1 MLDITKCLIYIDGKE
16 ETRKLDKCEWVEML
30 GAYQVQFSNNS
41 KVYKYKQCKVKIYN
55 AVENISVGSY
65 IIFYKGRKQVD
76 IEMLIKY
83 ENGNYFLKP
92 VGKEGWVCEGKDISV
107 DKICLSNANAKSVF
121 DYLKQLSRL
130 GNLKNDKG
138 ELLLPKKYEAIS
150 DLSERSVLSCYL
162 NPNGIK
168 FKEYIPKEV
177 FIFPFGCNSSQYKAV
192 INAFTNR
199 VSVIQGPPGTGKT
212 QTILNI
218 IANAIIRGKN
228 VQVVSNNN
236 SAIENVI
243 EKLASPQYG
252 MDFIA
257 ALLGSTDNKRNFI
270 GNQSGHYP
278 DFSQWNEL
286 PNRKIALLNVQQVAE
301 QIQEYFQ
308 KQEQAAL
315 LRAELSDLQT
325 EKIHFEIYLNE
336 SSVSMF
342 EFEKR
347 RKLTAK
353 ELMKLWQQAQVAA
366 DEGKSL
372 GKLYLFLLWIKYG
385 VKWKTVEQKPMID
398 IIASVQSKYYVR
410 REKEIEEQLQE
421 LNEYFGQNSN
431 SAMMENLKKYSMD
444 VLQDAIV
451 RKYKGRCSRKIFSE
465 RDLRQRPEEFQ
476 QEYPVVLSTTFSSV
490 TSLGKDA
497 IFDYV
502 IMDESSQV
510 DVATGALAMSTG
522 RNAIIVGDCK
532 QLPNVVPPAEKEKAE
547 LIFAQYNIN
556 EAYKY
561 DNSFLKSIIEIMPT
575 VPQVTLREHYRC
587 HPKIIDFCNKKFYN
601 NELLIMT
608 QDRGEEDVLKVI
620 KTVEGN
626 HARGRKNQREVDSI
640 QQEILPNLDSD
651 YKDIGIISPYRDQ
664 VQLLKHTFKD
674 IECDTV
680 HKFQGRE
687 KDTIIISTVDNKIT
701 EFSDDP
707 NLINVAISRAKKHLV
722 LVTNGNEQK
731 DGNIKDLIEYVSYQN
746 FDVEES
752 KIYSVFDYLY
762 KQYTESR
769 QAYLK
774 DKKQISKYESENLM
788 YNLILETISEAG
800 REDLSVLCHYP
811 LNELIKD
818 PCYLND
824 EECKYAMN
832 PATHLDFLIYNK
844 ISKRPIMAIEVD
856 GFQYH
861 KSGTEQAERD
871 KKKNHIL
878 ELYGIPLVRFATN
891 GSGEKEKIMD
901 FLRQM

>member
-1 MLDITKCLIYIDGKE
+1 MLDITKSLIYIDGKE
-16 ETRKLDKCEWVEML
+16 RTRELDRCDWIQML
-30 GAYQVQFSNNS
+30 GVYHVQFSNSSN
-41 KVYKYKQCKVKIYN
+41 VYSYKKYKVKEYN
-55 AVENISVGSY
+55 AVGKIPIDSNIV
-65 IIFYKGRKQVD
+65 FYKGKKQTD

-92 VGKEGWVCEGKDISV
+92 LGKDGWVCQEKDISV
-107 DKICLSNANAKSVF
+107 DKMCLSNPNAKSVF
-121 DYLKQLSRL
+121 DYLKQLATL
-130 GNLKNDKG
+130 GNLKNDNG

-162 NPNGIK
+162 NPTGIK
-168 FKEYIPKEV
+168 FYEHIPREP

-218 IANAIIRGKN
+218 IANAIIRGKT

-252 MDFIA
+252 MDFIV
-257 ALLGSTDNKRNFI
+257 ALLGSADNKRNFI
-270 GNQSGHYP
+270 GNQSGQYP
-278 DFSQWNEL
+278 DFSQWKEL
-286 PNRKIALLNVQQVAE
+286 SNRQIALSNVQQVVE

-315 LRAELSDLQT
+315 LRAELADLQT
-325 EKIHFEIYLNE
+325 EKVHFETYLNE

-347 RKLTAK
+347 KELTAK
-353 ELMKLWQQAQVAA
+353 ELMRLWQRAQVAA
-366 DEGKSL
+366 DEGKTL

-385 VKWKTVEQKPMID
+385 VTWKVMDQKSMID
-398 IIASVQSKYYVR
+398 IIASVQSKYYAR
-410 REKEIEEQLQE
+410 REKELEDRLQE
-421 LNEYFGQNSN
+421 LNDYLSQRSSVG
-431 SAMMENLKKYSMD
+431 MMDNLKKYSMD
-444 VLQDAIV
+444 ILQDTIIK
-451 RKYKGRCSRKIFSE
+451 KYKSRSSRKIFSE
-465 RDLRQRPEEFQ
+465 RDLHYSPGEFQ

-502 IMDESSQV
+502 IMDEASQV

-532 QLPNVVPPAEKEKAE
+532 QLPNVVPPAEKEKSE
-547 LIFAQYNIN
+547 MIFVQYKVNA
-556 EAYKY
+556 AYRY
-561 DNSFLKSIIEIMPT
+561 VNSFLNSIIQLMPK

-608 QDRGEEDVLKVI
+608 QDRGETDVLKAI
-620 KTVEGN
+620 RTVEGN
-626 HARGRKNQREVDSI
+626 HARGRENQREIDSI
-640 QQEILPNLDSD
+640 QQEILPKLDGEH
-651 YKDIGIISPYRDQ
+651 KEIGIISPYRDQ
-664 VQLLKHTFKD
+664 VRLLKRTFTD

-707 NLINVAISRAKKHLV
+707 NLMNVAISRAKKRLV
-722 LVTNGNEQK
+722 LVTTGNEQD
-731 DGNIKDLIEYVSYQN
+731 DGNIRDLIEYIRYQN

-774 DKKQISKYESENLM
+774 DKKQISEYESENLM
-788 YNLILETISEAG
+788 FSLILEAIREAG
-800 REDLSVLCHYP
+800 REDLFVLCHYP

-832 PATHLDFLIYNK
+832 PATHLDFLIYSK
-844 ISKRPIMAIEVD
+844 ISKRPIVAIEVD
-856 GFQYH
+856 GFHYH
-861 KSGTEQAERD
+861 KEGTEQAERD

-878 ELYGIPLVRFATN
+878 ELYGIPLMQFVTN
-891 GSGEKEKIMD
+891 GSGEKEKILE
-901 FLRQM
+901 FLRKL

>member
-1 MLDITKCLIYIDGKE
+1 MLDITKSLIYIDGKE
-16 ETRKLDKCEWVEML
+16 RTRELDRCDWIQML
-30 GAYQVQFSNNS
+30 GVYQVQFSNSSN
-41 KVYKYKQCKVKIYN
+41 VYSYKKYRVKEYN
-55 AVENISVGSY
+55 AIGKVSIDSN
-65 IIFYKGRKQVD
+65 IIFYKGRKQTD
-76 IEMLIKY
+76 IELLVKY

-92 VGKEGWVCEGKDISV
+92 VGKAGWVCEGKDISV
-107 DKICLSNANAKSVF
+107 DKMCLSNPDAKSVF
-121 DYLKQLSRL
+121 DYLKQLATL
-130 GNLKNDKG
+130 GNLRNDKG

-150 DLSERSVLSCYL
+150 DLSEQSVLSCYL
-162 NPNGIK
+162 NPTGIK
-168 FKEYIPKEV
+168 FNEYIPRDIY
-177 FIFPFGCNSSQYKAV
+177 IFPFGCNSSQYKAV

-218 IANAIIRGKN
+218 IANAIIRGKT

-252 MDFIA
+252 MDFIV
-257 ALLGSTDNKRNFI
+257 ALLGSADNKRNFI
-270 GNQSGHYP
+270 ENQSGYYP
-278 DFSQWNEL
+278 DFGRWKEL
-286 PNRKIALLNVQQVAE
+286 PDKQIVLSNVQQVNE

-325 EKIHFEIYLNE
+325 EKVHFGTFLNE
-336 SSVSMF
+336 SSVSIF
-342 EFEKR
+342 DFEKG
-347 RKLTAK
+347 KELTSK
-353 ELMKLWQQAQVAA
+353 ELMRLWQWAQAAA
-366 DEGKSL
+366 DEGRSL

-385 VKWKTVEQKPMID
+385 VKRKEMAQKSLID
-398 IIASVQSKYYVR
+398 IIVSVQMKYYAR
-410 REKEIEEQLQE
+410 REKELEGQIQE
-421 LNEYFGQNSN
+421 LNDYLSQRNNAG
-431 SAMMENLKKYSMD
+431 MMENLKSYSMD
-444 VLQDAIV
+444 VLQDTIIK
-451 RKYKGRCSRKIFSE
+451 KYKGKSSRKLFTE
-465 RDLRQRPEEFQ
+465 RDLRYSPGEFQ

-502 IMDESSQV
+502 IMDEASQV

-532 QLPNVVPPAEKEKAE
+532 QLPNVVPPAEKEKSE
-547 LIFAQYNIN
+547 LIFAQYKVNA
-556 EAYKY
+556 AYKY
-561 DNSFLKSIIEIMPT
+561 VNSFLKSIIEIMPKI
-575 VPQVTLREHYRC
+575 PQVTLREHYRC

-608 QDRGEEDVLKVI
+608 KDNGEEDVLKAI
-620 KTVEGN
+620 RTVEGN
-626 HARGRKNQREVDSI
+626 HARGRENQREVDSI
-640 QQEILPNLDSD
+640 QQEILPGLDID
-651 YKDIGIISPYRDQ
+651 HKEIGIISPYRDQ
-664 VQLLKHTFKD
+664 VRLLKRTFTD

-687 KDTIIISTVDNKIT
+687 KDTIIISTVDNKIS

-707 NLINVAISRAKKHLV
+707 NLMNVAISRAKKRLM
-722 LVTNGNEQK
+722 LVTTGNEQE
-731 DGNIKDLIEYVSYQN
+731 DGNVRDLVEYIRYQN

-762 KQYTESR
+762 KQYTDSR
-769 QAYLK
+769 QAYMK
-774 DKKQISKYESENLM
+774 DRKRVSKYESENLM
-788 YNLILETISEAG
+788 FNLILEAICEVG
-800 REDLSVLCHYP
+800 REDLYVLCHYP

-832 PATHLDFLIYNK
+832 PATHLDFLIYSK
-844 ISKRPIMAIEVD
+844 ISKRPIVVIEVD
-856 GFQYH
+856 GFHYH
-861 KSGTEQAERD
+861 KEGTVQAERD

-878 ELYGIPLVRFATN
+878 ELYGIPLMRFATN
-891 GSGEKEKIMD
+891 GSGEKEKIME
-901 FLRQM
+901 FLREM

>member
-1 MLDITKCLIYIDGKE
+1 MLDITKSLIYIDGKE
-16 ETRKLDKCEWVEML
+16 RTRELNRCDWIQQL
-30 GAYQVQFSNNS
+30 GVYQVQFLNS
-41 KVYKYKQCKVKIYN
+41 LNVYSYKKYKIKEYN
-55 AVENISVGSY
+55 AIGKVPIDSN
-65 IIFYKGRKQVD
+65 IIFYKGRKQTD
-76 IEMLIKY
+76 IELLVKY

-92 VGKEGWVCEGKDISV
+92 IGKEGWVCEGKDISI
-107 DKICLSNANAKSVF
+107 DKMCLSNPDAKSVF
-121 DYLKQLSRL
+121 DYLKQLATL
-130 GNLKNDKG
+130 GNLRNDKG

-162 NPNGIK
+162 NPTGIK
-168 FKEYIPKEV
+168 FNEYIPRDIH
-177 FIFPFGCNSSQYKAV
+177 IFPFGCNSSQYKAV
-192 INAFTNR
+192 MNAFTNR

-218 IANAIIRGKN
+218 IANAIIRGKS

-252 MDFIA
+252 MDFIV
-257 ALLGSTDNKRNFI
+257 ALLGSADNKRNFI

-278 DFSQWNEL
+278 NFGQWKEL
-286 PNRKIALLNVQQVAE
+286 SNKQIVLSNVQQITE

-315 LRAELSDLQT
+315 LRAEMSDLQT
-325 EKIHFEIYLNE
+325 EKVHFETFLNE

-347 RKLTAK
+347 KELNTK
-353 ELMKLWQQAQVAA
+353 ELMRLWQRAQTAA
-366 DEGKSL
+366 DEGKTL

-385 VKWKTVEQKPMID
+385 VKWNVIDQQPLID
-398 IIASVQSKYYVR
+398 IIVSVQLKYYAR
-410 REKEIEEQLQE
+410 REKELEGQIQE
-421 LNEYFGQNSN
+421 LNEYLSQRNN
-431 SAMMENLKKYSMD
+431 AEMIDKLKNYSMD
-444 VLQDAIV
+444 ILQDAIIK
-451 RKYKGRCSRKIFSE
+451 KYKGKPSRKLFSE
-465 RDLRQRPEEFQ
+465 RDLRYNPGEFQ

-502 IMDESSQV
+502 IMDEASQV

-532 QLPNVVPPAEKEKAE
+532 QLPNVVPPAEKEKSE
-547 LIFAQYNIN
+547 LIFAQYKVNA
-556 EAYKY
+556 AYKY
-561 DNSFLKSIIEIMPT
+561 VNSFLKSIIEIMPK

-601 NELLIMT
+601 NELLVMT
-608 QDRGEEDVLKVI
+608 KDNGEEDVLKAI
-620 KTVEGN
+620 RTVEGN
-626 HARGRKNQREVDSI
+626 HARGRENQREVDSI
-640 QQEILPNLDSD
+640 QQEILPGLDID
-651 YKDIGIISPYRDQ
+651 HKEIGIISPYRDQ
-664 VQLLKHTFKD
+664 IRLLKHTFKD

-707 NLINVAISRAKKHLV
+707 NLMNVAISRAKKRFV
-722 LVTNGNEQK
+722 LVTTGNEQE
-731 DGNIKDLIEYVSYQN
+731 DGNVRDLIEYIRYQN

-762 KQYTESR
+762 KQYTENR

-774 DKKQISKYESENLM
+774 DKKQVSKYESENLM
-788 YNLILETISEAG
+788 FNLILEAIYEVG
-800 REDLSVLCHYP
+800 RDDLFVLCHYP

-832 PATHLDFLIYNK
+832 PATHLDFLIYSK
-844 ISKRPIMAIEVD
+844 ISKRPIVAIEVD
-856 GFQYH
+856 GFHYH
-861 KSGTEQAERD
+861 KEGTEQAERD

-878 ELYGIPLVRFATN
+878 ELYGIPLMRFATN
-891 GSGEKEKIMD
+891 GSGEKEKIME
-901 FLRQM
+901 FLRNM

>member
-1 MLDITKCLIYIDGKE
+1 MLDITKSLIYIDGKE
-16 ETRKLDKCEWVEML
+16 RTRELDRCDWIQML
-30 GAYQVQFSNNS
+30 GVYQVQFSNSSN
-41 KVYKYKQCKVKIYN
+41 VYSYKKCKVKEYY
-55 AVENISVGSY
+55 AVGTVPIDSN
-65 IIFYKGRKQVD
+65 IIFYKGRKQTD
-76 IEMLIKY
+76 IELLVKY

-92 VGKEGWVCEGKDISV
+92 LGKDGWVCEGKDISV
-107 DKICLSNANAKSVF
+107 DKMCLSNPDSKSVF
-121 DYLKQLSRL
+121 DYLRQLATL
-130 GNLKNDKG
+130 GNLRNDKG

-162 NPNGIK
+162 NPASIK
-168 FKEYIPKEV
+168 FNEYIPRDI

-192 INAFTNR
+192 INAFSNR

-218 IANAIIRGKN
+218 IANAIIRDKT

-252 MDFIA
+252 MDFIV
-257 ALLGSTDNKRNFI
+257 ALLGSSDNKRNFI

-278 DFSQWNEL
+278 DLGQWKEL
-286 PNRKIALLNVQQVAE
+286 PNKQIVLSNVQQVAE

-308 KQEQAAL
+308 KQEQIAL

-325 EKIHFEIYLNE
+325 EKVHFETYLNE

-347 RKLTAK
+347 KELTTK
-353 ELMKLWQQAQVAA
+353 ELMRLWQRAQVAA
-366 DEGKSL
+366 DEGNPL

-385 VKWKTVEQKPMID
+385 VKWKVMDQKPMID
-398 IIASVQSKYYVR
+398 IIASVQAKYYAR
-410 REKEIEEQLQE
+410 REKELEGQIQE
-421 LNEYFGQNSN
+421 LNDYLSQRSN
-431 SAMMENLKKYSMD
+431 AEMMKNLKKYSMD
-444 VLQDAIV
+444 ILQDTIIK
-451 RKYKGRCSRKIFSE
+451 KYKGKSSRKIFSE
-465 RDLRQRPEEFQ
+465 RDLHYKPGEFQ

-502 IMDESSQV
+502 IMDEASQV
-510 DVATGALAMSTG
+510 DVATGALSMSTG

-532 QLPNVVPPAEKEKAE
+532 QLSNVVPPAEKEKSE
-547 LIFAQYNIN
+547 LIFAQYKVNA
-556 EAYKY
+556 AYKY
-561 DNSFLKSIIEIMPT
+561 VNSFLKSIIEIMPK
-575 VPQVTLREHYRC
+575 VPQITLREHYRC

-608 QDRGEEDVLKVI
+608 QDNGEEDVLKAI
-620 KTVEGN
+620 RTVEGN
-626 HARGRKNQREVDSI
+626 HARGRENQREVDSI
-640 QQEILPNLDSD
+640 QQEILPGLDID
-651 YKDIGIISPYRDQ
+651 HKEIGIISPYRDQ
-664 VQLLKHTFKD
+664 VWLLKRTFTD

-707 NLINVAISRAKKHLV
+707 NLMNVAISRAKKRLV
-722 LVTNGNEQK
+722 IVTTGNEQEG
-731 DGNIKDLIEYVSYQN
+731 GNVRDLIEYISYQN

-774 DKKQISKYESENLM
+774 DKKRVSEYESENLM
-788 YNLILETISEAG
+788 FSLILEAIREAG
-800 REDLSVLCHYP
+800 REDLFVLCHYP

-832 PATHLDFLIYNK
+832 PATHLDFLIYSK
-844 ISKRPIMAIEVD
+844 ISKRPILAIEVD
-856 GFQYH
+856 GFHYH
-861 KSGTEQAERD
+861 KEGTEQAERD

-878 ELYGIPLVRFATN
+878 ELYGIPLMRFATN
-891 GSGEKEKIMD
+891 GSGEKEKIVG
-901 FLRQM
+901 FLRER

>member
-1 MLDITKCLIYIDGKE
+1 MLDITKSLIYIDGKE
-16 ETRKLDKCEWVEML
+16 RTRELDRCDWVQML
-30 GAYQVQFSNNS
+30 GVYQVQFSNSSN
-41 KVYKYKQCKVKIYN
+41 VYSYKKYKVKEYSAVGKVPIDSN
-55 AVENISVGSY
+55 
-65 IIFYKGRKQVD
+65 IIFYKGRKQTD
-76 IEMLIKY
+76 IELLVKY

-92 VGKEGWVCEGKDISV
+92 VGKKGWVCEGKDISI
-107 DKICLSNANAKSVF
+107 DKMCLSNPNAKSVF
-121 DYLKQLSRL
+121 DYLKQLAML
-130 GNLKNDKG
+130 GNLRNDKG
-138 ELLLPKKYEAIS
+138 ELLLPKKYEAIL
-150 DLSERSVLSCYL
+150 DLSDRSVLSCYL
-162 NPNGIK
+162 NPTGIT
-168 FKEYIPKEV
+168 FYDYIPRET

-218 IANAIIRGKN
+218 IANAIIRGKT

-252 MDFIA
+252 MEFIV
-257 ALLGSTDNKRNFI
+257 ALLGSSDNKRDFI
-270 GNQSGHYP
+270 GKQSGHYP
-278 DFSQWNEL
+278 NFGQWKEL
-286 PNRKIALLNVQQVAE
+286 PNKQIVLSNVQQVTE

-308 KQEQAAL
+308 KQEQAAHV
-315 LRAELSDLQT
+315 RAELSDLQI
-325 EKIHFEIYLNE
+325 EKVHFETYLNE

-347 RKLTAK
+347 KELTVK
-353 ELMKLWQQAQVAA
+353 ELMRLWQRAQVSA
-366 DEGKSL
+366 DEGRPL

-385 VKWKTVEQKPMID
+385 VKWKVMDQKPMID
-398 IIASVQSKYYVR
+398 IIASVQAKYYAR
-410 REKEIEEQLQE
+410 REKELEGQIQE
-421 LNEYFGQNSN
+421 LNDYLSQRSN
-431 SAMMENLKKYSMD
+431 AEMMENLKKYSMD
-444 VLQDAIV
+444 ILQDTIIK
-451 RKYKGRCSRKIFSE
+451 KYKGKSSRKIFSE
-465 RDLRQRPEEFQ
+465 RDLRYNPGEFQ

-502 IMDESSQV
+502 IMDEASQV

-532 QLPNVVPPAEKEKAE
+532 QLPNVVPPAEKEKSE
-547 LIFAQYNIN
+547 LIFAQYKVNA
-556 EAYKY
+556 AYKY
-561 DNSFLKSIIEIMPT
+561 VNSFLKSIIEIMPK
-575 VPQVTLREHYRC
+575 VPQITLREHYRC

-608 QDRGEEDVLKVI
+608 QDNGEEDVLKAI
-620 KTVEGN
+620 RTVEGN
-626 HARGRKNQREVDSI
+626 HARGRENQREVDSI
-640 QQEILPNLDSD
+640 QQEILPGLDID
-651 YKDIGIISPYRDQ
+651 HKEIGIISPYRDQ
-664 VQLLKHTFKD
+664 VRLLKRTFTD

-707 NLINVAISRAKKHLV
+707 NLMNVAISRAKKRLV
-722 LVTNGNEQK
+722 IVTTGNEQE
-731 DGNIKDLIEYVSYQN
+731 DGNVRDLIEYIRYQN

-774 DKKQISKYESENLM
+774 DKKKVSEYESENLM
-788 YNLILETISEAG
+788 FSLVLKAIREVG
-800 REDLSVLCHYP
+800 RDDLFVLCHYP

-832 PATHLDFLIYNK
+832 PATHLDFLIYSK
-844 ISKRPIMAIEVD
+844 ISKRPIVAIEVD
-856 GFQYH
+856 GFHYH
-861 KSGTEQAERD
+861 KEGTEQAERD

-878 ELYGIPLVRFATN
+878 ELYGIPLMRFATN
-891 GSGEKEKIMD
+891 GSGEKEKITE
-901 FLRQM
+901 FLRGL

>member
-1 MLDITKCLIYIDGKE
+1 MLDITKSLIYIEGKE
-16 ETRKLDKCEWVEML
+16 RTRELDRCDWIQML
-30 GAYQVQFSNNS
+30 GVYQIQFSNSSN
-41 KVYKYKQCKVKIYN
+41 VYSYKKYRVKECN
-55 AVENISVGSY
+55 AIGKISIDSN
-65 IIFYKGRKQVD
+65 IIFYKGRKQTD
-76 IEMLIKY
+76 IELLVKY
-83 ENGNYFLKP
+83 ENGNYFIKP

-107 DKICLSNANAKSVF
+107 DKMCLSNSDAKSVF
-121 DYLKQLSRL
+121 DYLKQLATL
-130 GNLKNDKG
+130 GNLRNDNG

-162 NPNGIK
+162 NPTNIK
-168 FKEYIPKEV
+168 FNEYIPRDV

-218 IANAIIRGKN
+218 IANAIIRDKN

-252 MDFIA
+252 MDFIV
-257 ALLGSTDNKRNFI
+257 ALLGSADNKRNFI

-278 DFSQWNEL
+278 DFGRWKEL
-286 PNRKIALLNVQQVAE
+286 TNKQMVLANVQQATE
-301 QIQEYFQ
+301 QVQEYFQ

-325 EKIHFEIYLNE
+325 EKVHFETFLNE
-336 SSVSMF
+336 SSVSIF
-342 EFEKR
+342 EFEKG
-347 RKLTAK
+347 KELTSK
-353 ELMKLWQQAQVAA
+353 ELMRLWQRAQAAA

-385 VKWKTVEQKPMID
+385 VKWNAMDKKPLID
-398 IIASVQSKYYVR
+398 IIVSAQLKYYAR
-410 REKEIEEQLQE
+410 REKELDGQIHE
-421 LNEYFGQNSN
+421 LNDYLSQRNN
-431 SAMMENLKKYSMD
+431 AAMMENLKKYSMD
-444 VLQDAIV
+444 ILQDAIIK
-451 RKYKGRCSRKIFSE
+451 KYKGKSSRKLFTE
-465 RDLRQRPEEFQ
+465 RDLRYSPGEFQ

-502 IMDESSQV
+502 IMDEASQV

-532 QLPNVVPPAEKEKAE
+532 QLPNVVPPAEKEKSE
-547 LIFAQYNIN
+547 LIFAQYKVNA
-556 EAYKY
+556 AYKY
-561 DNSFLKSIIEIMPT
+561 VNSFLKSIIEIMPK

-608 QDRGEEDVLKVI
+608 KDSGEDDVLKAI
-620 KTVEGN
+620 RTVEGN
-626 HARGRKNQREVDSI
+626 HARGRENQREVDSI
-640 QQEILPNLDSD
+640 QQEILPGLDID
-651 YKDIGIISPYRDQ
+651 HKEIGIISPYRDQ
-664 VQLLKHTFKD
+664 VRLLKRTFTD

-707 NLINVAISRAKKHLV
+707 NLMNVAISRAKKRLV
-722 LVTNGNEQK
+722 LVTTGNEQE
-731 DGNIKDLIEYVSYQN
+731 DGNVRDLIEYIRYQN

-774 DKKQISKYESENLM
+774 DKKQVSKYESENLM
-788 YNLILETISEAG
+788 FNLILKAIYEVG
-800 REDLSVLCHYP
+800 RDDLFVLCHYP

-832 PATHLDFLIYNK
+832 PATHLDFLIYSK
-844 ISKRPIMAIEVD
+844 ISKRPIVAIEVD
-856 GFQYH
+856 GFHYH
-861 KSGTEQAERD
+861 KEGTEQAERD
-871 KKKNHIL
+871 KKKNNIL
-878 ELYGIPLVRFATN
+878 ELYGIPMMRFATN
-891 GSGEKEKIMD
+891 GSGEKEKITE
-901 FLRQM
+901 FLRKM

>member
-1 MLDITKCLIYIDGKE
+1 MLDITKRLIYIDGKE
-16 ETRKLDKCEWVEML
+16 RTRELDRCDWNQTL
-30 GAYQVQFSNNS
+30 GVYQIQFSNSLN
-41 KVYKYKQCKVKIYN
+41 VYSYKKYRVKEYN
-55 AVENISVGSY
+55 AIGKVPIDSN
-65 IIFYKGRKQVD
+65 IIFYKGRRQTD
-76 IEMLIKY
+76 IELLVKY

-92 VGKEGWVCEGKDISV
+92 IGKEGWVCEGKDISI
-107 DKICLSNANAKSVF
+107 DKMCLSNPDAKTVF
-121 DYLKQLSRL
+121 DYLRQLAIL

-138 ELLLPKKYEAIS
+138 ELLLPKKYEAIT

-162 NPNGIK
+162 NPAGIK
-168 FKEYIPKEV
+168 FNEYIPKDS

-192 INAFTNR
+192 MNAFTNR

-218 IANAIIRGKN
+218 IANAIIRGKT

-252 MDFIA
+252 MDFIV
-257 ALLGSTDNKRNFI
+257 ALLGSSDNKRNFI

-278 DFSQWNEL
+278 DFGQWKEL
-286 PNRKIALLNVQQVAE
+286 SDKQIALSNVQQVTE
-301 QIQEYFQ
+301 QIQEYFE

-325 EKIHFEIYLNE
+325 EKVHFETFLNE
-336 SSVSMF
+336 SSISMF
-342 EFEKR
+342 EFEKG
-347 RKLTAK
+347 KELTAK
-353 ELMKLWQQAQVAA
+353 ELMKLWQRAQTAA
-366 DEGKSL
+366 DKGKAL
-372 GKLYLFLLWIKYG
+372 GKLYLFLLWIKYS
-385 VKWKTVEQKPMID
+385 VKWNAMVQNSLID
-398 IIASVQSKYYVR
+398 IIVSVQSKYYAR
-410 REKEIEEQLQE
+410 REKELEGRIHE
-421 LNEYFGQNSN
+421 LNDYLSQRNNAE
-431 SAMMENLKKYSMD
+431 MIEKLKNYSMD
-444 VLQDAIV
+444 ILQDAII
-451 RKYKGRCSRKIFSE
+451 RKYKGKPSRKLFSE
-465 RDLRQRPEEFQ
+465 NDLRYNPGEFQ

-502 IMDESSQV
+502 IMDEASQV

-532 QLPNVVPPAEKEKAE
+532 QLSNVVPPAEKQKSE
-547 LIFAQYNIN
+547 LIFTQHKVNA
-556 EAYKY
+556 AYKY
-561 DNSFLKSIIEIMPT
+561 VNSFLKSIIEIMPK

-608 QDRGEEDVLKVI
+608 QDNGEEDVLKAI
-620 KTVEGN
+620 RTVEGN
-626 HARGRKNQREVDSI
+626 HARGRENQREVDSI
-640 QQEILPNLDSD
+640 QQEILPGLDID
-651 YKDIGIISPYRDQ
+651 HKEIGIISPYRDQ
-664 VQLLKHTFKD
+664 VQLLKRTFTD

-707 NLINVAISRAKKHLV
+707 NLMNVAISRAKKQLM
-722 LVTNGNEQK
+722 LVTTGNEQE
-731 DGNIKDLIEYVSYQN
+731 DGNVRDLIEYIRYQN

-762 KQYTESR
+762 KQYSESR

-774 DKKQISKYESENLM
+774 NKKQVSIYESENLM
-788 YNLILETISEAG
+788 FNLILEAICEVG
-800 REDLSVLCHYP
+800 REDLDVLCHYP

-832 PATHLDFLIYNK
+832 PATHLDFLIYSK
-844 ISKRPIMAIEVD
+844 ISKRPIVAIEVD
-856 GFQYH
+856 GFHYH
-861 KSGTEQAERD
+861 KEGTEQAERD

-878 ELYGIPLVRFATN
+878 ELYGIPLMRFATN
-891 GSGEKEKIMD
+891 GSGEKEKLME
-901 FLRQM
+901 FLRNM

>member
-1 MLDITKCLIYIDGKE
+1 MLDITKSLIYIDGKE
-16 ETRKLDKCEWVEML
+16 RTRELDRCDWIQML
-30 GAYQVQFSNNS
+30 GVYQVQFSNSSN
-41 KVYKYKQCKVKIYN
+41 VYSYKKYRVKEYN
-55 AVENISVGSY
+55 AIGKIPIDSN
-65 IIFYKGRKQVD
+65 IIFYKGRKQTD
-76 IEMLIKY
+76 IELLVKY

-107 DKICLSNANAKSVF
+107 DKMCLSNPDAKSVF
-121 DYLKQLSRL
+121 DYLKQLATL
-130 GNLKNDKG
+130 GTLRNDKG

-162 NPNGIK
+162 NPAGIK
-168 FKEYIPKEV
+168 FNEYIPRDIY
-177 FIFPFGCNSSQYKAV
+177 IFPFGCNSSQYKAV

-218 IANAIIRGKN
+218 IANAIIRGKS

-243 EKLASPQYG
+243 EKLAFPQYG
-252 MDFIA
+252 MDFIV
-257 ALLGSTDNKRNFI
+257 ALLGSSDNKRNFI
-270 GNQSGHYP
+270 ENQSGHYP
-278 DFSQWNEL
+278 DFGRWKEL
-286 PNRKIALLNVQQVAE
+286 SNKQVILANVQQVTE

-325 EKIHFEIYLNE
+325 EKVHFETFLDE
-336 SSVSMF
+336 SSVSIF
-342 EFEKR
+342 EFEKG
-347 RKLTAK
+347 KELTAK
-353 ELMKLWQQAQVAA
+353 ELMRLWQRAQTAA
-366 DEGKSL
+366 DEGKAL

-385 VKWKTVEQKPMID
+385 VKWNVMYQKPLID
-398 IIASVQSKYYVR
+398 IIVSVQLKYYAR
-410 REKEIEEQLQE
+410 REKELEGQIQE
-421 LNEYFGQNSN
+421 LNEYLSQKNNAG
-431 SAMMENLKKYSMD
+431 MIDKLKNYSMD
-444 VLQDAIV
+444 ILQDAIIK
-451 RKYKGRCSRKIFSE
+451 KYKGKPSRKLFSE
-465 RDLRQRPEEFQ
+465 RDLRYNPGEFQ

-502 IMDESSQV
+502 IMDEASQV

-532 QLPNVVPPAEKEKAE
+532 QLPNVVPPAEKEKSE
-547 LIFAQYNIN
+547 LIFAQYKVNA
-556 EAYKY
+556 AYKY
-561 DNSFLKSIIEIMPT
+561 VNSFLKSIIEIMPK

-608 QDRGEEDVLKVI
+608 RDNGEEDVLKAI
-620 KTVEGN
+620 RTVEGN
-626 HARGRKNQREVDSI
+626 HARGRENQREVDSI
-640 QQEILPNLDSD
+640 QKEILPGLDID
-651 YKDIGIISPYRDQ
+651 HKEIGIISPYRDQ
-664 VQLLKHTFKD
+664 VRLLKRTFAD

-707 NLINVAISRAKKHLV
+707 NLMNVAISRAKKRLM
-722 LVTNGNEQK
+722 LVTTGNEQE
-731 DGNIKDLIEYVSYQN
+731 DGNVRDLVEYIRYQN
-746 FDVEES
+746 YDVEES

-774 DKKQISKYESENLM
+774 DKKQVSKYESENLM
-788 YNLILETISEAG
+788 FNLILEAICEVG
-800 REDLSVLCHYP
+800 REDLFVLCHYP
-811 LNELIKD
+811 LNKLIKD

-832 PATHLDFLIYNK
+832 PATHLDFLIYSK
-844 ISKRPIMAIEVD
+844 ISKRPIVAIEVD
-856 GFQYH
+856 GFHYH
-861 KSGTEQAERD
+861 KEGTEQAERD

-878 ELYGIPLVRFATN
+878 ELYGIPLMRFATN
-891 GSGEKEKIMD
+891 GSGEKEKIME
-901 FLRQM
+901 FLRKM